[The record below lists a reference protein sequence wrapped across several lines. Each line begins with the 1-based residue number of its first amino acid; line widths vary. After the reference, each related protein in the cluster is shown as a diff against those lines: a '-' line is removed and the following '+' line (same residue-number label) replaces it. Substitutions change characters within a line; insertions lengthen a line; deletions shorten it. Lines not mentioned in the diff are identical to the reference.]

1 MRNLPCQNA
10 DCLEVNVSASHLS
23 LFLKCGFRGSCLP
36 LLWYLKLSFV
46 CWFTLKMWKIMYVS
60 ALRENTRSEWNNVFL
75 PWNSTMK
82 NEQTLIH
89 FWLPTC
95 IPWIYKIKG
104 PHQTKYLCTMIIIQI
119 CVEFIWGFMLTNWPN
134 DLILFLTATELL
146 DWVRPPR
153 KLLVFWFFVQKRK
166 KTFLSGQQ
174 TRNEDLLCWGHR
186 VALGGTR
193 QRKAVSNA
201 DLLIVKRDLHIYLN
215 VVAYSHGL
223 PSEEQWQWKAM

>member
-36 LLWYLKLSFV
+36 QLWYLKLSFV

-119 CVEFIWGFMLTNWPN
+119 CVEFIWGFMLTNWPHWLYPLPYS
-134 DLILFLTATELL
+134 DRIAGLSQTSEKAFSVLT
-146 DWVRPPR
+146 
-153 KLLVFWFFVQKRK
+153 
-166 KTFLSGQQ
+166 
-174 TRNEDLLCWGHR
+174 LC
-186 VALGGTR
+186 
-193 QRKAVSNA
+193 
-201 DLLIVKRDLHIYLN
+201 
-215 VVAYSHGL
+215 
-223 PSEEQWQWKAM
+223 SEEEENVPFRSTDA